1 MTAAN
6 RPMSRVRIDQSAMFA
21 VALALIAAAPF
32 AQESPEPASVSES
45 APVLEQPPVP
55 EPSALIDYATVEGV
69 TLRAHVF
76 EAGTGE
82 PPHPAILFYFG
93 GGWTGGSPQ
102 QFYPFAEPLAELG
115 FVAIPMEY
123 RVRGSHGSTIPDSME
138 DAFAAFRWARDN
150 AAELGIDPARIV
162 VSGGSAGGHLAAA
175 VGTIAE
181 HSGFGPSAMVL
192 YNPVTDL
199 RDVNN
204 INRLNDL
211 IGGDAAAVSPLEHIE
226 AGAPRTLIFHGEDD
240 VTVPIAQSEAFCA
253 KMTVEGNQ
261 CALSRFP
268 SEGHGFFNAGRAA
281 FQPVLM
287 ETIRFLGPAEL
298 EE

>member
-1 MTAAN
+1 MAYAEESPMTGTQYN
-6 RPMSRVRIDQSAMFA
+6 LSRLQIEQSALIA
-21 VALALIAAAPF
+21 TALALIATAPL
-32 AQESPEPASVSES
+32 AQDSPEPA
-45 APVLEQPPVP
+45 PVP

-115 FVAIPMEY
+115 FVAISMEY
-123 RVRGSHGSTIPDSME
+123 RVRGRHDSTIPDSMA

-199 RDVNN
+199 RDP
-204 INRLNDL
+204 INDRRLDEL
-211 IGGDAAAVSPLEHIE
+211 IAGDAAAVSPLAHVE
-226 AGAPRTLIFHGEDD
+226 AGAPRTIIFHGEDD
-240 VTVPIAQSEAFCA
+240 TTVPIEQSEGFCA
-253 KMTVEGNQ
+253 AMTAAGNQ
-261 CALSRFP
+261 CELSRFP
-268 SEGHGFFNAGRAA
+268 GEGHGFFNAGRPPYE
-281 FQPVLM
+281 PVLM
-287 ETIRFLGPAEL
+287 ETVRFLRPEL
-298 EE
+298 QE

>member
-1 MTAAN
+1 MN
-6 RPMSRVRIDQSAMFA
+6 RHHALLVT
-21 VALALIAAAPF
+21 ALALIGGSAAPL
-32 AQESPEPASVSES
+32 AQDRPEPAPVPEPVPEPDS
-45 APVLEQPPVP
+45 APVP
-55 EPSALIDYATVEGV
+55 EPSVLMDYSTVGGV

-76 EAGTGE
+76 VARTGE
-82 PPHPAILFYFG
+82 SPHPAILFFFG
-93 GGWTGGSPQ
+93 GGWTGGNPQ

-123 RVRGSHGSTIPDSME
+123 RVRGRHDSTIPDSMA

-150 AAELGIDPARIV
+150 AEDLGIDPARIA
-162 VSGGSAGGHLAAA
+162 VSGGSAGGHLAAT

-211 IGGDAAAVSPLEHIE
+211 IGGDAAAVSPLAHIE
-226 AGAPRTLIFHGEDD
+226 AGAPRTIIFHGEDD
-240 VTVPIAQSEAFCA
+240 ATVPIAQSEAFCET
-253 KMTVEGNQ
+253 MTAAGNQ
-261 CALSRFP
+261 CELSRFAGV
-268 SEGHGFFNAGRAA
+268 GHGFFNARQPA
-281 FQPVLM
+281 FEPVLM
-287 ETIRFLGPAEL
+287 ETIRFLRSGLDE
-298 EE
+298 

>member
-1 MTAAN
+1 MN
-6 RPMSRVRIDQSAMFA
+6 RNHTLLVT
-21 VALALIAAAPF
+21 ALALIGGSAAPF
-32 AQESPEPASVSES
+32 AQDGPEPA
-45 APVLEQPPVP
+45 PVP
-55 EPSALIDYATVEGV
+55 EPSVLIDYSTVEAV

-76 EAGTGE
+76 EPRTGE

-102 QFYPFAEPLAELG
+102 QFYPFAEPLAQLG
-115 FVAIPMEY
+115 FVAISMEY
-123 RVRGSHGSTIPDSME
+123 RVRGTHNSTIPDSME
-138 DAFAAFRWARDN
+138 DAFAAFRWAHDN

-162 VSGGSAGGHLAAA
+162 VSGGSAGGHLAAT

-199 RDVNN
+199 GSVNN

-211 IGGDAAAVSPLEHIE
+211 IAGDAAAVSPVEHIE
-226 AGAPRTLIFHGEDD
+226 AGAPRTIIFHGEDD
-240 VTVPIAQSEAFCA
+240 ATVPISQSEAFCSA
-253 KMTVEGNQ
+253 MIAAGNQ
-261 CALSRFP
+261 CMLSRFAG
-268 SEGHGFFNAGRAA
+268 EGHGFFNARRAA
-281 FQPVLM
+281 FEPVLM
-287 ETIRFLGPAEL
+287 QTIRFLRPEL

>member
-1 MTAAN
+1 MN
-6 RPMSRVRIDQSAMFA
+6 RHHALLVT
-21 VALALIAAAPF
+21 ALALIGGSAAPL
-32 AQESPEPASVSES
+32 AQDSPES
-45 APVLEQPPVP
+45 APVPVPAPDSESAPVP
-55 EPSALIDYATVEGV
+55 EPSALIDYSTIEGF

-76 EAGTGE
+76 EARTGE
-82 PPHPAILFYFG
+82 PPHPAILFFFG

-123 RVRGSHGSTIPDSME
+123 RVRGRHDSTIPDSMA
-138 DAFAAFRWARDN
+138 DAFAAFRWAHDN
-150 AAELGIDPARIV
+150 ADELGIDPARIV
-162 VSGGSAGGHLAAA
+162 VSGGSAGGHLAAT

-199 RDVNN
+199 GGVNN

-211 IGGDAAAVSPLEHIE
+211 IAGDAAAVSPLAHIE
-226 AGAPRTLIFHGEDD
+226 AGVPRTIIFHGEDD
-240 VTVPIAQSEAFCA
+240 ATVPISQSEAFCA
-253 KMTVEGNQ
+253 AMTAVGNQ
-261 CALSRFP
+261 CMLSRFAG
-268 SEGHGFFNAGRAA
+268 EGHGFFNARLAS
-281 FQPVLM
+281 FEPVLM
-287 ETIRFLGPAEL
+287 QTIRFLRPEL